1 MFIGHFA
8 AAFGAKKLAP
18 EVSLGVLFL
27 ACQLADLLW
36 PNLVLLGLE
45 RFAIDPG
52 NTALTP
58 LAFESYPYSH
68 SFVGLSIWGASF
80 AGVYWALTRS
90 GPRAAVVIVGLVL
103 SHWLLDVLTHRA
115 DMPVTFDA
123 STRIGLGLWN
133 RPVAAIGVEVA
144 LYAAGI
150 WLYARST
157 VPRDRIGRVGFWA
170 LVAFLGVVYIAN
182 LLGPPPP
189 STAAVAWSAQGM
201 WLIVA
206 WGYWIDRHRH
216 ARGASRLHL
225 G

>member
-18 EVSLGVLFL
+18 GVSLGVLFL

-36 PNLVLLGLE
+36 PNLVLLRLE
-45 RFAIDPG
+45 HFAIDPG

-68 SFVGLSIWGASF
+68 SLVGLTIWSSLLAGA
-80 AGVYWALTRS
+80 YWVLARS
-90 GPRAAVVIVGLVL
+90 GPRAAAVIGGLVL

-115 DMPVTFDA
+115 DMPVAFDA
-123 STRIGLGLWN
+123 ATRIGLGLWN
-133 RPVAAIGVEVA
+133 RPVAAIGTELA
-144 LYAAGI
+144 LFAAGV

-157 VPRDRIGRVGFWA
+157 VARDRIGRIGLWA
-170 LVAFLGVVYIAN
+170 LVAFLAVAHIAN
-182 LLGPPPP
+182 LLSPPPP
-189 STAAVAWSAQGM
+189 STTTVAWSAQAM

-206 WGYWIDRHRH
+206 WGYWIDGHRH
-216 ARGASRLHL
+216 ARGGPPPRIA
-225 G
+225 